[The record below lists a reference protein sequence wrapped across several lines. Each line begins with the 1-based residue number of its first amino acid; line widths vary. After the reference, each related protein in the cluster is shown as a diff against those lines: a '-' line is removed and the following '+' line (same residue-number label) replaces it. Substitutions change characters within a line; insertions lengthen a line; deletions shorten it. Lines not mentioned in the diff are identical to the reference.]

1 VQGIAIVGDISAA
14 RTFVRRRVVPLLL
27 YGIIAAFFLL
37 PDNVALNKTYY
48 ALVTPLTLFA
58 LGGADFARLWHH
70 TTLRWITA
78 FIAFMTLSAAW
89 TSGEPAEST
98 GALLSFA
105 ASTLVFVLLI
115 CACDLDRLD
124 RLHPWCAG
132 ITTLH
137 IGVISVAWYM
147 THAIDEP
154 LEAIGRLDH
163 PLELASVYASMAAM
177 SLVRYTQAPGPRR
190 LPYLV
195 AVVACV
201 VAILLTGRRGPLLAF
216 AAVGLLVVA
225 YDRNAHAAKL
235 IAALL
240 IGCAAL
246 LLLEPALMG
255 QLMERGTSLRPAI
268 WIEGWQRIRDDGVW
282 VFGHGAGASTAL
294 AVGNLAV
301 RHYHDIFLSTLF
313 YGGLVGAALLLGM
326 LAAIVRDGLRV
337 PASHPWLAA
346 FCAGVGCLL
355 TNGDRIVIHPHPV
368 WLYFWLP
375 ATVVA
380 MYSSSASLPVAQNT

>member
-1 VQGIAIVGDISAA
+1 VQGIAIVGRIGAA
-14 RTFVRRRVVPLLL
+14 RILVRQRVVPLLL
-27 YGIIAAFFLL
+27 CGTVAAFFVL

-48 ALVTPLTLFA
+48 AAVAPLTLFA
-58 LGGADFARLWHH
+58 LGAADFARLWRA

-98 GALLSFA
+98 RALLLFGV
-105 ASTLVFVLLI
+105 STLIFVLLI
-115 CACDLDRLD
+115 CACDRNWFDRL
-124 RLHPWCAG
+124 LPWCAG
-132 ITTLH
+132 VTTLH
-137 IGVISVAWYM
+137 IGVISAAWYM

-190 LPYLV
+190 SPYLV
-195 AVVACV
+195 TVVACV

-216 AAVGLLVVA
+216 AAVGLLAVT
-225 YDRNAHAAKL
+225 YQRSAHATKL

-246 LLLEPALMG
+246 LLLEPALMD
-255 QLMERGTSLRPAI
+255 QLTERGTSLRPAI
-268 WIEGWQRIRDDGVW
+268 WIEGWQRIRDDGAW
-282 VFGHGAGASTAL
+282 VFGNGAGASTAL
-294 AVGNLAV
+294 EVGNLAV

-313 YGGLVGAALLLGM
+313 YGGLVGATLLFGI
-326 LAAIVRDGLRV
+326 LAATVIDGLRV
-337 PASHPWLAA
+337 PASQPWLAA
-346 FCAGVGCLL
+346 LCAGVGCLM
-355 TNGDRIVIHPHPV
+355 TNGDRLVIHPHPV

-380 MYSSSASLPVAQNT
+380 IYSSSTSGPPAKTT